1 MCSVWTKLYVQVM
14 CITWI
19 SRTLDAPVQFSVT
32 KMCTTAARGKSYIF
46 VFSWL
51 QMFHNECAWLT
62 TCDSINDEIDVKH
75 SHTQTHT
82 RAYSLARSIAY
93 TMRFWK
99 PKCSQQMYP
108 WKRILMICTVFEL
121 TDLKLI
127 AFTWQAQNRFNE
139 IRGIA

>member
-1 MCSVWTKLYVQVM
+1 MYMCMCSVWTELYVQVM

-82 RAYSLARSIAY
+82 RAYSLARVHNEILKTQVLATNVSMKAY
-93 TMRFWK
+93 TDDLYCFWTHRSK
-99 PKCSQQMYP
+99 VDCVYMTSTKQ
-108 WKRILMICTVFEL
+108 I
-121 TDLKLI
+121 
-127 AFTWQAQNRFNE
+127 
-139 IRGIA
+139 